1 MVASEEFS
9 RAKAASKDGDPEPV
23 PREIV
28 TAAELDS
35 LARRNLN
42 GRQIKNIVRTSQ
54 ALAHSK
60 GEKLVMA
67 HLSQALGVT
76 ERFEHDLKGT
86 GQLDGMM
93 SYA

>member
-1 MVASEEFS
+1 MVSSEELT
-9 RAKAASKDGDPEPV
+9 RAIASKKADDAEPV
-23 PREIV
+23 LRDIV
-28 TAAELDS
+28 TTSELDN

-54 ALAHSK
+54 ALANSK
-60 GEKLVMA
+60 SQRLSME
-67 HLSQALGVT
+67 HLIQALEVT